1 MVISV
6 LSQIPIIGRMLFK
19 MKQLKVL
26 SIKKSFLYMVK
37 IGKVIINIIYYYKKY
52 MDVYV
57 QIVEAGQF

>member
-1 MVISV
+1 
-6 LSQIPIIGRMLFK
+6 
-19 MKQLKVL
+19 
-26 SIKKSFLYMVK
+26 MVK